1 MKIVVSHFNSQYMLL
16 PTTFATFSFHF
27 FSRYFIM
34 NFSDSEESDDE
45 LIVKSAPSKPV
56 QTQPVVSGLK
66 HLHDIKDMLDLDS
79 YQTKLEKKRKKR
91 KAAKARKAGKSLLA
105 AGAVSTEASRSLGLT
120 SPPEIVTFVDHKKRS
135 KSSQNRGVEQSVL
148 SESQNNRKPSKEI
161 SMKQARFEVFKF
173 GVSGLDKKSQEEANT
188 ALAVRL
194 GAKPAK
200 SKGVEYKQLKEDRVK
215 EKEEKLIKEE
225 EHRNSLQGVKKSSKN
240 GMTAKKSANKTKKKG
255 KKGEFKVGAFD
266 GGMLKLSQKDI
277 SSIKSKKKS

>member
-1 MKIVVSHFNSQYMLL
+1 
-16 PTTFATFSFHF
+16 
-27 FSRYFIM
+27 M

-56 QTQPVVSGLK
+56 ETKPRVTGMK

-79 YQTKLEKKRKKR
+79 YQTKLEKKRRKR
-91 KAAKARKAGKSLLA
+91 KAAKARKSGKSLLA
-105 AGAVSTEASRSLGLT
+105 VGAVSTEASRSLGLT
-120 SPPEIVTFVDHKKRS
+120 SPPEIVTFIDHKKRS
-135 KSSQNRGVEQSVL
+135 KSTQNRGSEQSVL
-148 SESQNNRKPSKEI
+148 SESQNNRKPSSKEI

-194 GAKPAK
+194 GAKPAR
-200 SKGVEYKQLKEDRVK
+200 SKGVEYKQLKEDRIK

-225 EHRNSLQGVKKSSKN
+225 EHRNSLQGVRKSSKN